1 MARNTQ
7 PMNPLAGVPGPGD
20 KSVRND
26 LLKMGSTA
34 YGEGI
39 ETDAIKSGAKLAKTP
54 DVRGATNTQ
63 VRQAASGGGVGMF
76 DNTNRPN
83 EDIMTGADRILDGSQ
98 YRQSD
103 LDIINKYM
111 PALDAMAAAPDS
123 PQSFRIF
130 VRNIQGIM

>member
-1 MARNTQ
+1 MAKNKQ

-26 LLKMGSTA
+26 LLRMGSTS
-34 YGEGI
+34 YGEGK
-39 ETDAIKSGAKLAKTP
+39 ETQAIKQASELSKTP

-63 VRQAASGGGVGMF
+63 VRAAASRGTGLF
-76 DNTNRPN
+76 DKTNRPN
-83 EDIMTGADRILDGSQ
+83 EDVMTGADRILSGTD

-123 PQSFRIF
+123 PQSFRVF

>member
-1 MARNTQ
+1 MAKA

-26 LLKMGSTA
+26 LLRMGSTS
-34 YGEGI
+34 YGEGVD
-39 ETDAIKSGAKLAKTP
+39 TQAIKSAAKLSTTP
-54 DVRGATNTQ
+54 DVRGATNTE
-63 VRQAASGGGVGMF
+63 VRQAASSTPGMF
-76 DNTNRPN
+76 DKTNRPN
-83 EDIMTGADRILDGSQ
+83 EDVMTGADRVLSGEG

-111 PALDAMAAAPDS
+111 PALDAMASAPDT

-130 VRNIQGIM
+130 VRTIQGVM